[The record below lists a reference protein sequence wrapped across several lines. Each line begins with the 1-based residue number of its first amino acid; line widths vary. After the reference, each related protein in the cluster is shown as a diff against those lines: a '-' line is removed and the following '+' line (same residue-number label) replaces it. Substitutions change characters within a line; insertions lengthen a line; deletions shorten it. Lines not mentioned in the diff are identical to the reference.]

1 MPAKAIQINI
11 EGNLTLNVQ
20 LNEKKLNFFQQNLLS
35 DLHLI
40 DRVSQETSK
49 LPYNTTHFKTV
60 SGFIF
65 SQYALNP
72 FYQLCISSSV
82 SDGSNFLFF
91 GLHLNGRS
99 KHLIFRAISSH
110 FLHIQ
115 SKVKCPHD
123 IV

>member
-49 LPYNTTHFKTV
+49 LP
-60 SGFIF
+60 
-65 SQYALNP
+65 
-72 FYQLCISSSV
+72 
-82 SDGSNFLFF
+82 
-91 GLHLNGRS
+91 
-99 KHLIFRAISSH
+99 
-110 FLHIQ
+110 
-115 SKVKCPHD
+115 
-123 IV
+123 